1 MTVILDIEV
10 GETIWDTQVWRQL
23 GVYAASWKMMG
34 NKAREITGELV
45 GEDND
50 FSLNSSGNEE
60 PQKDSLLDLHF
71 RNFT

>member
-1 MTVILDIEV
+1 
-10 GETIWDTQVWRQL
+10 
-23 GVYAASWKMMG
+23 MMG
-34 NKAREITGELV
+34 NKARERTGELV

-50 FSLNSSGNEE
+50 FNLNSSGNEE